1 MKELFT
7 RVGELTANVISELYC
22 IGMSQSYNS
31 TTHEYNLN
39 TISKTNRISPDEMTG
54 NLSKYMYEHK
64 IFMRTTTYV

>member
-7 RVGELTANVISELYC
+7 RVSELTASVISELYC

-39 TISKTNRISPDEMTG
+39 TISKTNRIITRRNDRKSF
-54 NLSKYMYEHK
+54 KVH
-64 IFMRTTTYV
+64 V